1 MTTLFTRIINGE
13 LQCHK
18 LYENEYVLAILD
30 INPLSRGHTL
40 LISKEPAPS
49 IDQLSQESASAMGK
63 ALPTVCRAIIAA
75 TGAASYN
82 LIQNNGEDAGM
93 TIPHVHIHIIPKY
106 PESEHSFVWVPGKI
120 EEKDALELSKLI
132 SASIK

>member
-13 LQCHK
+13 LPCHK

-75 TGAASYN
+75 TGADRKS
-82 LIQNNGEDAGM
+82 
-93 TIPHVHIHIIPKY
+93 V
-106 PESEHSFVWVPGKI
+106 V
-120 EEKDALELSKLI
+120 
-132 SASIK
+132 